1 MREEKCTWRV
11 EVAKLLKS
19 IGQDDL
25 AVEHLEAVVKD
36 IPTAKLT
43 TVDAKE
49 FEESVSAMMKELKER
64 IALRDSLG
72 QKLQENMES
81 NTTRIALAAV
91 GLAAIAGMVYMVKSR
106 RNRSWRALDTNK
118 YYYILFTLFYEHHIN
133 WRIYQNNSY

>member
-49 FEESVSAMMKELKER
+49 FEESV
-64 IALRDSLG
+64 
-72 QKLQENMES
+72 
-81 NTTRIALAAV
+81 
-91 GLAAIAGMVYMVKSR
+91 
-106 RNRSWRALDTNK
+106 
-118 YYYILFTLFYEHHIN
+118 
-133 WRIYQNNSY
+133 

>member
-25 AVEHLEAVVKD
+25 AVEHLEAVAKD
-36 IPTAKLT
+36 VPNAKFT

-49 FEESVSAMMKELKER
+49 FEESVEAMMKELKER

-81 NTTRIALAAV
+81 NTTRIALVAV
-91 GLAAIAGMVYMVKSR
+91 GLAAIAGMVYMVRSR
-106 RNRSWRALDTNK
+106 RNRS
-118 YYYILFTLFYEHHIN
+118 
-133 WRIYQNNSY
+133 